1 MTDPTAQLTAE
12 EKLLI
17 SLCRIEFSDGQK
29 AEIGDLMKEVKDW
42 DRFAGMA
49 NEHGIIAISSYNIR
63 KNRMADQV
71 PEAVMKILDNA
82 RMQSM
87 IRNTWLVQR
96 WKEVNTILTKAGIK
110 HVVLKGMALEH
121 TFYGAKGLRQMT
133 DTDILV
139 REEDGMKSW
148 LLLQENG
155 FTPHNIKSPLHNKIL
170 PRIGKH
176 LPTLFKDGYPVE
188 IHTRLFDEP
197 VKNQKLGE
205 AIENAVEI
213 DIEGT
218 RAFILRDDVHLG
230 YLKRHLEYHLSAGEA
245 QLRQYLDMELISP
258 GSAPEFPE
266 RFISNPVLPERRVQ
280 DRDAYV
286 AQFRSLPRGIRL
298 RYLAG
303 DIFPSL
309 KWMKQR
315 HGCGTLRALIL
326 YPRRIGKV
334 LWILTA

>member
-1 MTDPTAQLTAE
+1 
-12 EKLLI
+12 
-17 SLCRIEFSDGQK
+17 
-29 AEIGDLMKEVKDW
+29 MK
-42 DRFAGMA
+42 
-49 NEHGIIAISSYNIR
+49 
-63 KNRMADQV
+63 
-71 PEAVMKILDNA
+71 
-82 RMQSM
+82 
-87 IRNTWLVQR
+87 R

-197 VKNQKLGE
+197 EKNQKLGE

-218 RAFILRDDVHLG
+218 RAFILSDDVHLG

-266 RFISNPVLPERRVQ
+266 GFISQSGSPRKKGSGQGCICCPIPFPAPGNKVEIPGWRYFPIPEM
-280 DRDAYV
+280 DEAK
-286 AQFRSLPRGIRL
+286 A
-298 RYLAG
+298 
-303 DIFPSL
+303 
-309 KWMKQR
+309 W
-315 HGCGTLRALIL
+315 CGTLRALLTLPEEDWEGVMDINGVTAQ
-326 YPRRIGKV
+326 RRKGVMV
-334 LWILTA
+334 LCYRLKEIKGNRVKATDFRLKADS